1 MKNSK
6 FIFLIIL
13 IGLISSLAGLYFG
26 KNTSSFNQDTQTDV
40 FFNAKI
46 KTINNNS
53 ISLSQYKNKWLLVN
67 FWATWCAP
75 CREEIPELNALSDKN
90 NKIKLVGIAIDEIE
104 AVKMFL
110 NKTPI
115 NYDSL
120 ISTDMNGVKISKSL
134 GNEKGVLPFT
144 VLINPNGKIQEAF
157 YGKLD
162 VDSLEKYLLEII
174 K

>member
-1 MKNSK
+1 MNNSK

-26 KNTSSFNQDTQTDV
+26 KNNPSFNQDSQTEV
-40 FFNAKI
+40 FFNSQSKN
-46 KTINNNS
+46 INNNS
-53 ISLSQYKNKWLLVN
+53 VSLSEYKNKWLLVN

-75 CREEIPELNALSDKN
+75 CREEIPELNELAKT
-90 NKIKLVGIAIDEIE
+90 NKKIQLVGIAIDEIE
-104 AVKMFL
+104 SVKQFL

-115 NYDSL
+115 HYDSL
-120 ISTDMNGVKISKSL
+120 ISNDINGVEISKSL

-144 VLINPNGKIQEAF
+144 VLITPNGEIQEVF

-162 VDSLEKYLLEII
+162 IDSLNMYLVKII

>member
-1 MKNSK
+1 MNNSK

-26 KNTSSFNQDTQTDV
+26 KNNPSFNQDSQTEV
-40 FFNAKI
+40 FFNSQSKN
-46 KTINNNS
+46 INNNS
-53 ISLSQYKNKWLLVN
+53 VSLSEYKNKWLLVN

-75 CREEIPELNALSDKN
+75 CREEIPELNELAKT
-90 NKIKLVGIAIDEIE
+90 NKKIQLVGIAIDEIE
-104 AVKMFL
+104 SVKQFL

-115 NYDSL
+115 HYDSL
-120 ISTDMNGVKISKSL
+120 ISNDMNGVEISKSL

-144 VLINPNGKIQEAF
+144 VLITPDGKIQEAF

-162 VDSLEKYLLEII
+162 VESLNMYLVKII